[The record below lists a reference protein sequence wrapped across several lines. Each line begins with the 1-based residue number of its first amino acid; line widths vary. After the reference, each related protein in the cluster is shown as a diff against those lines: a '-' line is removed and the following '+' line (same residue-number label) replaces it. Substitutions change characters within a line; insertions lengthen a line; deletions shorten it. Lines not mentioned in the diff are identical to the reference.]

1 MGKREMTGNR
11 VRAIF
16 LDRDGVINENVYY
29 EKWGETE
36 GPLCPEDVTIAE
48 GAFEAMRRFAGAG
61 FLLFIVSNQG
71 AYAKGKVGL
80 SSLVRTARHVESLI
94 RRENIGVTE
103 AYYSY
108 GHPRG
113 VVEFFSGESLDRKP
127 NPYFLKIAEAS
138 YDIDMPSSWMIGD
151 RDTDVECGRLAGC
164 KTARI
169 TREGGSSGGI
179 APDIEARS
187 LPEAAS
193 MIIEAA
199 EDRYKIQK
207 RTIMKGGSK

>member
-1 MGKREMTGNR
+1 MGKREAEIKTG
-11 VRAIF
+11 VRAVF

-29 EKWGETE
+29 ERWDETE
-36 GPLCPEDVTIAE
+36 GPLCPEDVSIAE
-48 GAFEAMRRFAGAG
+48 GAFEGMRRLAGAG

-71 AYAKGKVGL
+71 AFAKGKVAL
-80 SSLVRTARHVESLI
+80 SSVIKTARRVESLI
-94 RRENIGVTE
+94 RRENIDVTE

-113 VVEFFSGESLDRKP
+113 VVEFFSGESLERKP

-164 KTARI
+164 KTVRI
-169 TREGGSSGGI
+169 VPNSETGGGT
-179 APDIEARS
+179 APDLEARN
-187 LPEAAS
+187 LADAAS
-193 MIIEAA
+193 MIVETLGL
-199 EDRYKIQK
+199 RPKP
-207 RTIMKGGSK
+207 RKGTESP